1 MLKKPI
7 GLHKSPD
14 GLLIILVIL
23 FAMMSCATVQSPE
36 SALRASID
44 NRLEAGVLQ
53 AARLVVEAFNER
65 DGEKLAAL
73 VHPKKGVRF
82 SPSAYVDIQSDMLFT
97 NAQVKQFWTDT
108 NIYTWG
114 FAEGTGEPIRMAPS
128 QYSRVY
134 ILSRDFLNPSS
145 INVNSDRASGN
156 TQNNAAS
163 VYPGGI
169 RVEYYIEPSIRD
181 NILQNY
187 WAALRL
193 VFERQGSSW
202 FLVAVIHDEW
212 TI

>member
-1 MLKKPI
+1 MLKKI
-7 GLHKSPD
+7 IDLQKSHY
-14 GLLIILVIL
+14 GLLMLLVIL
-23 FAMMSCATVQSPE
+23 LAMESCVTVQYSEQE
-36 SALRASID
+36 SLPGIG
-44 NRLEAGVLQ
+44 NRVETEVLQ
-53 AARLVVEAFNER
+53 AARQAVNAFNVR

-73 VHPKKGVRF
+73 VHPEKGVRF

-97 NAQVKQFWTDT
+97 NVQVKQFWTDT

-156 TQNNAAS
+156 TQNIAAS

-181 NILQNY
+181 NILQND

-193 VFERQGSSW
+193 VFERQGNSW